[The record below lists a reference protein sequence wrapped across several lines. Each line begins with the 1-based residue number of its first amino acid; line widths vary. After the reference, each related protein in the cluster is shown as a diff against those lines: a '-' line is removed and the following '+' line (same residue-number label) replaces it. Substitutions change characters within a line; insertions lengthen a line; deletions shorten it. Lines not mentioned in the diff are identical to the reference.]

1 MAKRFVIPVLGRL
14 RQEDLELD
22 NSLCYIMMPCFKQ
35 KKKKAMKERR
45 KKEKERMKKK
55 ERKEE
60 RKEGRKK
67 QKERKSQEVTAANRF
82 I

>member
-1 MAKRFVIPVLGRL
+1 LNTISKFIYQLKDTLANEMAKRFVIPVLGRL

-45 KKEKERMKKK
+45 KRKK
-55 ERKEE
+55 E
-60 RKEGRKK
+60 
-67 QKERKSQEVTAANRF
+67 
-82 I
+82 

>member
-45 KKEKERMKKK
+45 KRKK
-55 ERKEE
+55 E
-60 RKEGRKK
+60 
-67 QKERKSQEVTAANRF
+67 
-82 I
+82 

>member
-1 MAKRFVIPVLGRL
+1 LNTISKFIYQLKDTLANEMAKRSVIPVLGRL

-45 KKEKERMKKK
+45 KRKK
-55 ERKEE
+55 E
-60 RKEGRKK
+60 
-67 QKERKSQEVTAANRF
+67 
-82 I
+82 